1 MALSGTGLVGLF
13 GSTAGTPRGAAGLL
27 TTLYGGGGAAATAP
41 GRGNPLVA
49 LQLAQKNRDREVA
62 TTAKQPETQRD
73 IAAFRSAIAK
83 AKTIG
88 EALDNPA
95 VMKVLLTANGLADQ
109 IPYAA
114 LAKKVLL
121 SDPDDA
127 KSLVN
132 RMASAR
138 WKSVVK
144 AFDFAKAGIDALKDP
159 ALQTKLADG
168 YVEVAWRKGLE
179 KSTPGLSDALDFRER
194 AKTFKTAIDILGDP
208 VLRRVVTTALGIPQQ
223 IAFQEIPAQER
234 AITNRLDLS
243 RLQDQKFVDG
253 MSQRYL
259 LEKQKTAAATQPDVG
274 ALAMQLR
281 GIVA

>member
-1 MALSGTGLVGLF
+1 MALVSAAGLTTLF
-13 GSTAGTPRGAAGLL
+13 GGTSASSNLL
-27 TTLYGGGGAAATAP
+27 TTLYGGGGAT
-41 GRGNPLVA
+41 GGSPLVA
-49 LQLAQKNRDREVA
+49 LKLAQKNRDREVA

-73 IAAFRSAIAK
+73 IAAFRREIAK

-109 IPYAA
+109 VPYAG

-121 SDPDDA
+121 SDPDDP

-132 RMASAR
+132 RMGSAR
-138 WKSVVK
+138 WTSVVK

-159 ALQTKLADG
+159 ALQTRLADG

-194 AKTFKTAIDILGDP
+194 ASKFKKAIDILGDP
-208 VLRRVVTTALGIPQQ
+208 VMRRVVTTALGIPQQ
-223 IAFQEIPAQER
+223 IAFQELGAQEK
-234 AITNRLDLS
+234 AITSRLDIS
-243 RLQDQKFVDG
+243 RLQDPKFVDG

-259 LEKQKTAAATQPDVG
+259 LEKQKAAPPTPPD
-274 ALAMQLR
+274 LSTLSLQLR

>member
-13 GSTAGTPRGAAGLL
+13 GGTAGAQRGAAGLL
-27 TTLYGGGGAAATAP
+27 GTLYGGAGAAAGT
-41 GRGNPLVA
+41 GGNPLVA
-49 LQLAQKNRDREVA
+49 LQLAQKNRAREVA
-62 TTAKQPETQRD
+62 NTAKQPETQRD
-73 IAAFRSAIAK
+73 IAAFRGAIAK

-109 IPYAA
+109 IPYAG

-132 RMASAR
+132 RLGSAR
-138 WKSVVK
+138 WKSVVQ
-144 AFDFAKAGIDALKDP
+144 AFDFAKAGIAALKDP
-159 ALQTKLADG
+159 ALQTRLADG

-179 KSTPGLSDALDFRER
+179 KATPGLSDALDFRER

-208 VLRRVVTTALGIPQQ
+208 VARRVVTTALGIPQQ
-223 IAFQEIPAQER
+223 IAFQELDAQER
-234 AITNRLDLS
+234 AVTNRLDLS

-253 MSQRYL
+253 LSQRYL
-259 LEKQKTAAATQPDVG
+259 LEKQKAAPAAQPD
-274 ALAMQLR
+274 LSTLSMQLR

>member
-27 TTLYGGGGAAATAP
+27 STLYGGAGTASGTGG
-41 GRGNPLVA
+41 GNPLVA

-73 IAAFRSAIAK
+73 IAAFRGAIAK

-132 RMASAR
+132 KMAGAR

-144 AFDFAKAGIDALKDP
+144 AFDFAKAGIAALKDP
-159 ALQTKLADG
+159 ALQTKIADG
-168 YVEVAWRKGLE
+168 YVEVGWRKGLE
-179 KSTPGLSDALDFRER
+179 KTTPGLSDALDFRER

-208 VLRRVVTTALGIPQQ
+208 VARRVVTTALGIPQQ
-223 IAFQEIPAQER
+223 IAFQELPAQER
-234 AITNRLDLS
+234 AVTNRLDLS

-259 LEKQKTAAATQPDVG
+259 LEKQKAATATTQPDAA